1 MMLTQETPVP
11 AKTAGQRINWAKL
24 FWMLRQSPLTI
35 VGGIIMIAMLFLMVA
50 SPWIV
55 PHDPNALDLTARLQA
70 PSAQHW
76 FGTDEVGRDL
86 FSRVLTGSQQ
96 SITAGLAVVAI
107 AGGIGSLLGC
117 FSGVLG
123 GRGDAIIMRVMD
135 IMHSIPPWC

>member
-55 PHDPNALDLTARLQA
+55 PHDPNALDLTATCLVPMRLYA
-70 PSAQHW
+70 TCSPA
-76 FGTDEVGRDL
+76 F
-86 FSRVLTGSQQ
+86 
-96 SITAGLAVVAI
+96 
-107 AGGIGSLLGC
+107 
-117 FSGVLG
+117 
-123 GRGDAIIMRVMD
+123 
-135 IMHSIPPWC
+135 